1 MASMRYGRE
10 GGSTPLEW
18 LTPDSWRSPD
28 DSSLGG
34 DSIPAALDVPG
45 PGARPE
51 SPAAWL
57 LQTIQAE
64 IIPRLMLAHREP
76 TLPTL
81 LAGKPRPAPGPVEV
95 AALAQRVMGSDP
107 LEASAYVEKLHAE
120 GMSLEMI
127 YLDLLAPTAS
137 RLGELWVSDDCDF
150 TEVTVGLWRLQQ
162 VMYDLSAEF
171 LERARDQAP
180 GHRALLAPAPGSQ
193 HTFGLFM
200 VAEFFRR
207 AGWNVLDKASIT
219 AEALSAAVR
228 HEWFD
233 VVGLSVGSE
242 VHVEA
247 LASVILDLR
256 RASVNPSVVVLV
268 GGPLMV
274 MQPDLIIQLGAD
286 ATASD
291 APHAVAQAEEL
302 VAARSAAR

>member
-1 MASMRYGRE
+1 MASMLRDGRE
-10 GGSTPLEW
+10 GEQGSLERH
-18 LTPDSWRSPD
+18 PRESWR
-28 DSSLGG
+28 DSVEVADG
-34 DSIPAALDVPG
+34 DSRPVELDLNVG
-45 PGARPE
+45 PLPE

-76 TLPTL
+76 TLQVL
-81 LAGKPRPAPGPVEV
+81 LAGNPRPAPGPVEV
-95 AALAQRVMGSDP
+95 AALAQMVMGSDP
-107 LEASAYVEKLHAE
+107 HEASAYVEELHAE

-137 RLGELWVSDDCDF
+137 RLGELWESDDCDF

-162 VMYDLSAEF
+162 VMYELSAEF
-171 LERARDQAP
+171 LDRKREHAP

-207 AGWNVLDKASIT
+207 AGWDVLDRASVS
-219 AEALSAAVR
+219 ADALCATVR
-228 HEWFD
+228 AEWFD
-233 VVGLSVGSE
+233 IVGLSVGSV
-242 VHVEA
+242 VHVEE

-256 RASVNPSVVVLV
+256 RASANPAVVVLV

-274 MQPDLIIQLGAD
+274 KHPELIVRLGAD

-302 VAARSAAR
+302 VAAHLAGR